1 MKSRNRTT
9 IQKSFALLG
18 LIAAL
23 AVPTSACGA
32 ANVSRKSAVA
42 PEGGLYNQSSAPA
55 PAAPPRAQTDKPADA
70 DGASSGGAQNQPA
83 APRLIIRNAD
93 MTIVVSNTQA
103 QLDAINQIATDYK
116 GYVVS
121 SSTSKMGQDLQASV
135 TLRVESAQLDAAM
148 ERIRKLAVEVRN
160 ENVRGDDVTAEYI
173 DLESNLKNLEAA
185 EAQLQEILKKAEK
198 TEDVMTVFRQLTEI
212 RGQIDQIK
220 GRMKYL
226 SQSAALATINLTL
239 IPDRAAQPVEVAGWR
254 PSGVAKDALEALI
267 SALQGL
273 VDVAIWLVIL
283 VLPVLIIIA
292 IPFVLLFLLA
302 RRILRNRR
310 RNKPVAATAPLIPA
324 TPETKE

>member
-1 MKSRNRTT
+1 MKPHNRTT
-9 IQKSFALLG
+9 IRKSLALLG

-23 AVPTSACGA
+23 AIPTSACGA
-32 ANVSRKSAVA
+32 APSRNAMSEAA
-42 PEGGLYNQSSAPA
+42 PAPAA
-55 PAAPPRAQTDKPADA
+55 PAAPPRAQADKPAD
-70 DGASSGGAQNQPA
+70 DASASGAQNQPA

>member
-1 MKSRNRTT
+1 MKPRNR
-9 IQKSFALLG
+9 ISFSKSIALVG

-32 ANVSRKSAVA
+32 APSRNVMSEA
-42 PEGGLYNQSSAPA
+42 APA
-55 PAAPPRAQTDKPADA
+55 PAAKPPQAPEGKPADA
-70 DGASSGGAQNQPA
+70 DGASSSGAQNQPA

-103 QLDAINQIATDYK
+103 QLEAINQIATDYK

-160 ENVRGDDVTAEYI
+160 ENVRGDDVTAEYV

-239 IPDRAAQPVEVAGWR
+239 IPDYAAQPVEVAGWR
-254 PSGVAKDALEALI
+254 PSGVAKDAVEALI

-273 VDVAIWLVIL
+273 VNVAIWLVIL

-302 RRILRNRR
+302 RRLLRNR
-310 RNKPVAATAPLIPA
+310 RNKPVVTAAPLIPNA
-324 TPETKE
+324 PETKE

>member
-1 MKSRNRTT
+1 MKPRNR
-9 IQKSFALLG
+9 IPFSKSFALVG
-18 LIAAL
+18 LMAAL
-23 AVPTSACGA
+23 AMPTSACGA
-32 ANVSRKSAVA
+32 APSRNAMSEAA
-42 PEGGLYNQSSAPA
+42 PAPAA
-55 PAAPPRAQTDKPADA
+55 PAAPPRAQADKPADA

-160 ENVRGDDVTAEYI
+160 ENVRGDDVTAEYV

-239 IPDRAAQPVEVAGWR
+239 IPDYAAQPVEVAGWR
-254 PSGVAKDALEALI
+254 PSGVAKEALESLI

-273 VDVAIWLVIL
+273 VNVAIWLVIL

-292 IPFVLLFLLA
+292 IPFVVLFLLA
-302 RRILRNRR
+302 RRLLRNRR
-310 RNKPVAATAPLIPA
+310 RNKPVATAAPLIPTA
-324 TPETKE
+324 PETKE